1 MKKGNALKIGAL
13 TLLLGMGLFSYS
25 CKSKSEKEGDEI
37 QMEEGISEDG
47 NLETMDSAPLGAND
61 IRLMDENEN
70 VFSTESLRGKVVFIN
85 FWATWCPPCI
95 KEMPSI
101 YNLKKS
107 FDGNDDIV
115 FLLIDVDGKME
126 KSKAFMEK
134 NNFDLPVSI
143 PNGNIPPT
151 LLGNAIPTTVILDK
165 KGDIAWRLEGGYDYD
180 NPEIKKALD
189 ELVAQN

>member
-1 MKKGNALKIGAL
+1 MKKGNALKISAF
-13 TLLLGMGLFSYS
+13 TLILAMGLFSYS
-25 CKSKSEKEGDEI
+25 CKSKTEEGVSDNQI
-37 QMEEGISEDG
+37 EEGISEEE
-47 NLETMDSAPLGAND
+47 NLETIDSMPLGAND
-61 IRLMDENEN
+61 IQLKDENDT
-70 VFSTESLRGKVVFIN
+70 VFTTQELRGKVVFIN

-101 YNLKKS
+101 YNLKKT
-107 FDGNDDIV
+107 FDGNDEIV
-115 FLLIDVDGKME
+115 FLLVDVDGKME